1 MCTYC
6 DVTPNI
12 ILNEAKYSWS
22 QQLCILRIRSG
33 WSYPA
38 FDVANSPNICTKPSQ
53 ASRNNGV
60 STPSSDIGTS
70 ANDYIDRPVGQFYCK
85 WCLIP
90 ARRAG
95 CRTLAVS
102 KWGAIYRI
110 RGWRVLGKDGWK
122 GLLWDYICRLSR
134 RMPQAM
140 LQRQAS
146 LEAPFTTT
154 CKNVFL
160 KPSHKS
166 NFQRCLRK
174 TFKRNNGI
182 GIAMYR

>member
-102 KWGAIYRI
+102 KWGAII
-110 RGWRVLGKDGWK
+110 ESGVGGCLEKTVGKVSCEITYVGFRD
-122 GLLWDYICRLSR
+122 
-134 RMPQAM
+134 
-140 LQRQAS
+140 
-146 LEAPFTTT
+146 E
-154 CKNVFL
+154 
-160 KPSHKS
+160 
-166 NFQRCLRK
+166 CLRPCCRGK
-174 TFKRNNGI
+174 LRSKLRSPPRAKICVFEAESQVEFS
-182 GIAMYR
+182 AMPEKNL